1 SQYNFLG
8 CSQVEETERVSPPP
22 LAEPTELQKCVFSDS
37 LVTVSESGR
46 DLGNFTV
53 TVEFARK
60 GRQPCMLLHAQS
72 QGAIDESPCGTT
84 VTAYLTTELEV
95 LEEHHHEYVKLEGHS
110 LDKKCHMVQHNGQM
124 VINKITTVGE
134 VKGINRVFIL
144 ELADRLVTE
153 GSNLLLMRLIALR
166 KKVPE
171 DVTFISLDQGLHIIQ
186 STFVKLGLKQ
196 LEVGGETVEVFG
208 VERIVRSA
216 ENPTTWQSYF
226 LVDGHLASRAQ
237 VGSPVT
243 MRLLHLP
250 SQLDK
255 EKIPLIW
262 EEDMQ
267 MRSKFLDRKEELKA
281 DHASYLRRHP
291 DIRALI
297 SDFLQFLLLRK
308 PDDVFQ
314 FARDYFLPFASS
326 HPPEPG
332 PKTPSL

>member
-1 SQYNFLG
+1 MKASEEAIAFLSSIG
-8 CSQVEETERVSPPP
+8 EFLS
-22 LAEPTELQKCVFSDS
+22 KCVFSDS

-84 VTAYLTTELEV
+84 LEV

-134 VKGINRVFIL
+134 VKGINSLHFRIKSVSYPL
-144 ELADRLVTE
+144 PVLRGHVTE

-166 KKVPE
+166 KKVP
-171 DVTFISLDQGLHIIQ
+171 DVTFISLDQGLHIIH
-186 STFVKLGLKQ
+186 STFVSDCQ

-226 LVDGHLASRAQ
+226 LVDGHLAGRAQ

-243 MRLLHLP
+243 TRLLHLP
-250 SQLDK
+250 SQLEEGNHSPTWK
-255 EKIPLIW
+255 TPLIW
-262 EEDMQ
+262 EKDMQ
-267 MRSKFLDRKEELKA
+267 MHSNFLDRKEELKE
-281 DHASYLRRHP
+281 DHALYLRENP
-291 DIRALI
+291 EISALI
-297 SDFLQFLLLRK
+297 SDFLHFLLLRK

-314 FARDYFLPFASS
+314 FARDYFLPFAAHS
-326 HPPEPG
+326 HPEP
-332 PKTPSL
+332 PSKQPLGHITRA